1 MTKRITALLLSLFL
15 LFPLAACKKITPTH
29 PDDLPETRKSTGAE
43 YAYFAADASNT
54 ALRIRMPIEWEF
66 DGENGVYTIKEGD
79 VEVGTVTLGE
89 PKTDT
94 ESMTEAKSETHNDVL
109 VKTHIG
115 VLEKNGEKQ
124 ACYRICYSFKD
135 DEGESRAVTLEIL
148 ESSMDQKAF
157 EWLSNPTPMPIKDYH
172 KLPSISLEGGNGKK
186 NIALFGNSFL
196 YNGFSGI
203 GIILND
209 MFTQSKLNYTASAIS
224 IGNASITTYA
234 TSTDTVVKAAM
245 NTIKRGDHSIVF
257 MCGLYS
263 DSDVENLQTIYDAC
277 KSSNTQLVI
286 FPAHNENS
294 PQLENAMAKYPDLIC
309 LNWRDELDAL
319 IEAGVAKSDFC
330 EKDAHSHSKALAGY
344 VGARMIYKSLFG
356 EEPPR
361 LSRNCDVITQETV
374 DEKLGD
380 IAISPKVLIP
390 QKKICYLK

>member
-79 VEVGTVTLGE
+79 VEVGTVMLGE

-115 VLEKNGEKQ
+115 ILEKSGEKQ
-124 ACYRICYSFKD
+124 AWYRICYSYKD
-135 DEGESRAVTLEIL
+135 DEGKSRAVTLDVL

-157 EWLSNPTPMPIKDYH
+157 EWLSNPTPLPIKDYH

-196 YNGFSGI
+196 FDGFSGI

-209 MFTQSKLNYTASAIS
+209 MMNTGRHDIDV
-224 IGNASITTYA
+224 ITKSYGYA
-234 TSTDTVVKAAM
+234 TIYKYANSTESFYKSCF
-245 NTIKRGDHSIVF
+245 NNIKNGEYGMVF
-257 MCGLYS
+257 MCGLYGNE
-263 DSDVENLQTIYDAC
+263 DVDALQKIYDAC
-277 KSSNTQLVI
+277 KSSNTKLVI

-319 IEAGVAKSDFC
+319 IEAGVAKSDLC

-380 IAISPKVLIP
+380 IAILPKVLIP